1 MRPEYSS
8 KRKWECFANHCR
20 NHKQGR
26 RQKNPGMC
34 HNTTVKWGQ
43 VEGWKELCLWQVQV
57 YKPQFLQVVRGIC
70 IPMMASGHNTRL
82 KPKVAIRFFV
92 LLSFSYAGCLFSLSP
107 EWGLCWHPWLWCL
120 LPSVIHLNPL
130 NVGTDSINSQGSRLL
145 VSCLKVAVVDSS
157 LPMDLTQKEIGHLL
171 THQHHLLD
179 LRVGGLLIWKLTQ
192 PTQTNL
198 KEIGLLLKSQGSK
211 PHTLNGKTGD

>member
-1 MRPEYSS
+1 MCPEYSS

-82 KPKVAIRFFV
+82 KPKVAIWFFV
-92 LLSFSYAGCLFSLSP
+92 LLSFSYANCLFSLSP

-145 VSCLKVAVVDSS
+145 NFLPKSSCCWQLTAYGSDSERNRSLTDPPTSPPWFEGRGTSHLKVDTAHPD
-157 LPMDLTQKEIGHLL
+157 
-171 THQHHLLD
+171 
-179 LRVGGLLIWKLTQ
+179 
-192 PTQTNL
+192 
-198 KEIGLLLKSQGSK
+198 
-211 PHTLNGKTGD
+211 